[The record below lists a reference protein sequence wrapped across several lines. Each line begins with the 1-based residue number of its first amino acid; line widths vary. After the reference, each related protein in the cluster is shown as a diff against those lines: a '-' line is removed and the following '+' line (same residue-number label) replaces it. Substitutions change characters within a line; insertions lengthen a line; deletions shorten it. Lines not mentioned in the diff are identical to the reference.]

1 MKLGK
6 DQIADIV
13 TRVAARLEAGKDDCE
28 ERGMGDDAGKASL
41 APDDGIGL
49 YDTLEEAVAAAK
61 ASFVSLGAMSLEARK
76 RIIDSMRAVI
86 RAQIRPLSEMAV
98 SETGYGRVEDKV
110 IKNTLAVDKT
120 PGTEILNPQA
130 FTGDNGI
137 AIMER
142 APYGVIG
149 SIAPVTN
156 PVATVIS
163 NAIGMIAGGN
173 AVVFNAHPAAKGITG
188 RVISLFNSAII
199 KAGGPANLITAVRVP
214 TIQTAQELMKHPD
227 IRLLCVTGGPAVV
240 KVAMNSGKK
249 AICAGPGNPPVVV
262 DETANIDDAARH
274 IVAGASFDNNIVCV
288 VEKEV
293 ICVDSVAGSLK
304 EAMKKHGAFELNQ
317 MRIRKLEKLVI
328 ERAPS
333 EPGDHGVINKKWVG
347 QDAAKI
353 LRAIG
358 VETDEDVKLIILDVP
373 KEHPLVKMEQLMPV
387 LPIAR
392 VKNVDEAIDFALEV
406 ERGFG
411 HTAVMHST
419 NIDNLSK
426 MARVINT
433 SIFIKNGPAVAGLG
447 FGGEGYTSF
456 TIASPTGE
464 GLTTALNFTRERRC
478 TLKDRFRII

>member
-1 MKLGK
+1 MKLGQ

-13 TRVAARLEAGKDDCE
+13 SRVVTRLGAEKEDCGEREAAPVS
-28 ERGMGDDAGKASL
+28 DDA
-41 APDDGIGL
+41 IGL
-49 YDTLEEAVAAAK
+49 YDTLDEAVAAAK
-61 ASFVSLGAMSLEARK
+61 ASFVSLGSMSLEARK
-76 RIIDSMRAVI
+76 GIIDSMRAAV
-86 RAQIRPLSEMAV
+86 RAQIRPLAEMAV
-98 SETGYGRVEDKV
+98 KETGYGRVEDKV

-120 PGTEILNPQA
+120 PGTEILSPQA

-156 PVATVIS
+156 PVATVVC

-173 AVVFNAHPAAKGITG
+173 AVVFNAHPAAKAITA
-188 RVISLFNSAII
+188 RIISLFNSAII

-214 TIQTAQELMKHPD
+214 TIQTAQELMRHPD
-227 IRLLCVTGGPAVV
+227 IRLLVVTGGPAVV

-288 VEKEV
+288 VEKEI
-293 ICVDSVAGSLK
+293 ICVDSVADSLK
-304 EAMKKHGAFELNQ
+304 KAMKKYGAFELNQ
-317 MRIRKLEKLVI
+317 PQIRRLEKLVI

-333 EPGDHGVINKKWVG
+333 AAGDHGVINKKWVG
-347 QDAAKI
+347 QDASKI

-358 VETDEDVKLIILDVP
+358 VETKEDVKLVILDVP
-373 KEHPLVKMEQLMPV
+373 KDHPLVKMEQLMPV

-392 VKNVDEAIDFALEV
+392 VKNVDEAIDFAIEV
-406 ERGFG
+406 EHGFG